1 MRETYYSHNDKKFFK
16 YNANYKQ
23 PASEIIIRKYTL
35 DTTKM
40 VGEFVLNTSFTI
52 MKQSR
57 FIIFDNLPIQT
68 VNKIF
73 RDEVVYHDV
82 MDIIPY
88 VARAIR
94 AEILDPSYEG
104 IQDLIDRYP
113 ESFV

>member
-1 MRETYYSHNDKKFFK
+1 MKEIYYSHNSKKFFK
-16 YNANYKQ
+16 YNANYRQ
-23 PASEIIIRKYTL
+23 AASEIIIRKYTL

-40 VGEFVLNTSFTI
+40 VDEYVLNTSFTI
-52 MKQSR
+52 LKQTK

-73 RDEVVYHDV
+73 RDETIYHDV
-82 MDIIPY
+82 LDIIPY

-94 AEILDPSYEG
+94 AQILDPSYEG
-104 IQDLIDRYP
+104 IQDLIDQYP